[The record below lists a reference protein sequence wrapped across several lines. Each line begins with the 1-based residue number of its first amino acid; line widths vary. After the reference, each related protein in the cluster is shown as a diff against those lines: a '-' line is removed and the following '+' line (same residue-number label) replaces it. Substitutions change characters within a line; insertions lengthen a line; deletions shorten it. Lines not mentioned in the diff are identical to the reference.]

1 MIEFKAECGHTVR
14 AKDEDAGGVV
24 RCSYCGRTAAVPENE
39 KNDLSFLFKDVE
51 QQPASARRKRSRL
64 GGFFR
69 KRSSGSFNPFSF
81 VFRLCYVALLV
92 IALVV
97 VIRKFVMPMF
107 DPETRTRRLA
117 AAPEAGGSPASDSPG
132 RGSTGS
138 SQSRGLMGVDFSS
151 GMYVASSPP
160 GAQVYCIEES
170 RAPAGGRLTSLPNST
185 RFQANTTPPRLSDG
199 LYVVEVVF
207 AWNDPRLSDPS
218 LPYHNQYVQFRRA
231 VEKASA
237 SARTQLL
244 NQYFLP
250 DEASSVFVDETPDQI
265 YLVRQYRSV
274 PVRQGHSPGVRA
286 LFLPRIEAKDAG
298 VFAIEPLLHGYIP
311 SQRAYNFD
319 EVHVTSELAYYGV
332 TPADQPHVIQ
342 ALARIGLVPYVTP
355 DGMVRLF
362 KIGIHDGV
370 FATRLLGAAKP

>member
-24 RCSYCGRTAAVPENE
+24 RCSYCGRTAPVPENE
-39 KNDLSFLFKDVE
+39 KSDLSFLFKDVE
-51 QQPASARRKRSRL
+51 QQPSATRKKRSKL
-64 GGFFR
+64 GRFFR
-69 KRSSGSFNPFSF
+69 QRGGSGSFNPFSI

-92 IALVV
+92 IALIVV
-97 VIRKFVMPMF
+97 VRKFVMPMF
-107 DPETRTRRLA
+107 DPDTRTRRLA
-117 AAPEAGGSPASDSPG
+117 AAPESTPSSATQNSGTATNSTVG
-132 RGSTGS
+132 RG
-138 SQSRGLMGVDFSS
+138 LLGVDFSS
-151 GMYVASSPP
+151 GMFVASSPP

-185 RFQANTTPPRLSDG
+185 RFQANATPPRLSDG
-199 LYVVEVVF
+199 IFVVEVAF

-218 LPYHNQYVQFRRA
+218 LPYHGNYVQFRRA

-237 SARTQLL
+237 SARTQLV
-244 NQYFLP
+244 NQFFLP
-250 DEASSVFVDETPDQI
+250 DEASSVLIDETPDQI
-265 YLVRQYRSV
+265 YIVRQYRPV

-286 LFLPRIEAKDAG
+286 LFLPRIQTKDDG

-319 EVHVTSELAYYGV
+319 ESHVNSELAYYGV
-332 TPADQPHVIQ
+332 AAADQPHVIQ
-342 ALARIGLVPYVTP
+342 ALARIGLIPYVTP
-355 DGMVRLF
+355 DGIVRLF